1 MRDLPDLMSSYGI
14 KLKERGNRFEC
25 LCPAHDDHNPSMS
38 VFRNGDGGWKAHCFS
53 CGFHEDAIGFV
64 RHMEGCDFAKAQEII
79 GDPTHKG
86 GRYATIEAEKL
97 QPRPQ
102 RETYPPPPDA
112 PEPPWTRANYEND
125 AGEWVSM
132 GEPVSTW
139 QFTTL
144 DGGTWYYE
152 CRYEITTKDGE
163 IRKEPRCWSWGHRSP
178 MPPRWEC
185 AAPPAPRPLYGLG
198 MLRQAK
204 QILITE
210 GPKKARAA
218 QSLLPDTVA
227 CITWSN
233 GSNSV
238 RKADWSILADY
249 TGLSVILCP
258 DADKPGDNA
267 MGTVGGYLTMLGFAD
282 ISIIGLEDMPKAW
295 DIADGIKEG
304 WDSKQLVSFL
314 KERKREWRP
323 EDCKPDPEPVVNESF
338 TTEDIPAP
346 LNDPS
351 PPIETYIETS
361 DEVFPFKPADLFE
374 TWQVPPLDFDLLP
387 PVIAD
392 FVADR
397 AEQINTD
404 PAYGALACVV
414 TAAGM
419 IDDRIKLQV
428 HYDWHESARLWGCIV
443 GEVSTKKTPMQ
454 NAVAAPLDKLVTK
467 VAKEDAEIARR
478 QEIKDKRYAA
488 KMKEY
493 TDAAIKSDDHGLQL
507 PPMEDREERLRV
519 MAKNLTVEGL
529 EEALRYCP
537 RGIFV
542 CVDELSGL
550 IASMDAYK
558 SAGSKKDRAQM
569 LELYNGG
576 PLQKDLVGRG
586 SFLIP
591 NWSASIFGGIQPSK
605 IQDIAG
611 SLTDDGFLQR
621 FLIVCSNREGGEGS
635 DQPPNKAAVLAWD
648 ALVDALYHTKHGGT
662 HVVMSPESA
671 ELRRTVVKDIY
682 KIIHTRMIG
691 TPFIGHLGKWEG
703 LTARMM
709 LTFHCIQCA
718 AEHVHPESKELS
730 VDTAQLALDYMTK
743 HLLQH
748 SVSFYEDGLGQ
759 SDIHD
764 AAKLIAGRIVAMGDT
779 EIRTGTLK
787 QYAPNKYR
795 QLGDEK
801 QRQVLARLVEY
812 GWLQPTNVSTALIKH
827 PTRFIVNPAVH
838 GIFAKHRDA
847 EIARMEA
854 ARDIGDRIKRGS
866 DGN

>member
-1 MRDLPDLMSSYGI
+1 MRDLPDLMLSYGI

-38 VFRNGDGGWKAHCFS
+38 VFRNGDGSWKAHCFS
-53 CGFHEDAIGFV
+53 CGFHEDAAGFIQ
-64 RHMEGCDFAKAQEII
+64 HMEGCDFAKAKEII

-86 GRYATIEAEKL
+86 GRYGTIEAEKL
-97 QPRPQ
+97 PPRPQ
-102 RETYPPPPDA
+102 RETYPPPPGTPD
-112 PEPPWTRANYEND
+112 PIWNKANYQNE

-139 QFTTL
+139 AFRTI
-144 DGGTWYYE
+144 DGEPWYYE
-152 CRYEITTKDGE
+152 CRYEVTNTDGE
-163 IRKEPRCWSWGHRSP
+163 IRKEPRCWSWGHRTP
-178 MPPRWEC
+178 MPPRWEV
-185 AAPPAPRPLYGLG
+185 AAPNKPRPLYGLER
-198 MLRQAK
+198 LEKCA

-210 GPKKARAA
+210 GPKKAQAA
-218 QSLLPDTVA
+218 QTLLPDSVA
-227 CITWSN
+227 CLTWSN
-233 GSNSV
+233 GALSA
-238 RKADWSILADY
+238 KYADWSILEGY
-249 TGLSVILCP
+249 QNLPVILCP
-258 DADKPGDNA
+258 DADAPGWAA
-267 MGTVGGYLTMLGFAD
+267 MDWVGKKLAALGFTN
-282 ISIIGLEDMPKAW
+282 ITIIGLEDMPEGW
-295 DIADGIKEG
+295 DIADGINEG
-304 WDSKQLVSFL
+304 WTTAQLVGFL
-314 KERKREWRP
+314 KERKKEWEPTP
-323 EDCKPDPEPVVNESF
+323 EPDPIVKESF
-338 TTEDIPAP
+338 TTDAAP
-346 LNDPS
+346 DMS
-351 PPIETYIETS
+351 PLETYIETQ

-374 TWQVPPLDFDLLP
+374 QWQVPPLDFDLLP
-387 PVIAD
+387 PIVAE

-454 NAVAAPLDKLVTK
+454 NTVAAPLNKLVEQ

-493 TDAAIKSDDHGLQL
+493 TDAAIKSDDHGLAL
-507 PPMEDREERLRV
+507 PPIEDREERLRV
-519 MAKNLTVEGL
+519 VAKNLTVEGL
-529 EEALRYCP
+529 EEVLRYCP

-542 CVDELSGL
+542 NVDELSGL

-569 LELYNGG
+569 LELFNGG
-576 PLQKDLVGRG
+576 AMQKDLVGRG

-591 NWSASIFGGIQPSK
+591 NWSASILGGIQPSK

-621 FLIVCSNREGGEGS
+621 FLIVCSNREGGDGS
-635 DQPPNKAAVLAWD
+635 DQPPNERAAHGWSD
-648 ALVDALYHTKHGGT
+648 LVTALYYTKPGGT
-662 HVVMSPESA
+662 HVVMSPAAKEF
-671 ELRRTVVKDIY
+671 RRDVVKQIY
-682 KIIHTRMIG
+682 KIIHARMIG
-691 TPFIGHLGKWEG
+691 TAFIGHIGKWEG

-718 AEHVHPESKELS
+718 ANHVHPESVELS
-730 VDTAQLALDYMTK
+730 VETAKLALDYMMH
-743 HLLQH
+743 HLLKH

-759 SDIHD
+759 SDIHEG
-764 AAKLIAGRIVAMGDT
+764 AKLIAGRIVAMGDT

-795 QLGDEK
+795 QLGDDK

-812 GWLQPTNVSTALIKH
+812 GWLQPSNISTAFIKH

-838 GIFAKHRDA
+838 VMFAKHREA
-847 EIARMEA
+847 EIARMES
-854 ARDIGDRIKRGS
+854 AREINDRIKRGS
-866 DGN
+866 NGN